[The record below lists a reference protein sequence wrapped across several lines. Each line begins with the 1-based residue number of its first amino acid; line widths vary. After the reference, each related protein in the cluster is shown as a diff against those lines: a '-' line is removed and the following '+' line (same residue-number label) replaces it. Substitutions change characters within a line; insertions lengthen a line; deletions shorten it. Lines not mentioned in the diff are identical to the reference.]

1 MIVTANLIL
10 LTVSIICFATGET
23 MQGYALL
30 AVMYTCCVVDRIQ
43 KTGGEE

>member
-1 MIVTANLIL
+1 MITTANLIL

-23 MQGYALL
+23 VQGYALL